1 MQRDAE
7 STNTTTQ
14 NVHLKNLSFL
24 AKSKIGI
31 FACIRGVLYI
41 VEPLSLLDSCTREYF
56 YMFVRSF
63 VHLRLAVKVTFVL
76 SGLYAKG
83 T

>member
-24 AKSKIGI
+24 AKSNIGI
-31 FACIRGVLYI
+31 FVCIRVVLYI

-56 YMFVRSF
+56 HMFVRSF
-63 VHLRLAVKVTFVL
+63 AHLRLTVKVTFVL